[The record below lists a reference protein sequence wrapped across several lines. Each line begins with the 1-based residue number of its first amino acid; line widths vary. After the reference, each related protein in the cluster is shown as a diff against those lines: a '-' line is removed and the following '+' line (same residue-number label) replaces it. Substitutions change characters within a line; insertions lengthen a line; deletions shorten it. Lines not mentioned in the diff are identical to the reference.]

1 MRTGQRERAMLP
13 RASLVRVLREPLPAA
28 LGVLAVLSVGW
39 FALNF
44 PRPLAPPFVGWLPLP
59 ISFGLAALASGR
71 VARTAALA
79 APARSFWRRLGIGLG
94 LISAA
99 LLSNAHDALTGPG
112 APTQNAGPLTIAL
125 YLCGILVALWALLRL
140 PGAARSRKARLT
152 MGLDSGVV
160 LLAAGL
166 LTSYFT
172 MQSAPQLAAVTGSD
186 WWALTV
192 ITLAF
197 VTVLAAVK
205 LALAGTGPL
214 DFRSLSVLGMAGL
227 VGALGGALMPLV
239 QSKPYLHAGQVSVP
253 VAAFLAVAAAE
264 LQRRAATDPMPRSR
278 PQRPFSLLPYAAIA
292 VTDVLLLVSTRS
304 ASPGIRVVVAG
315 AIALTAL
322 VVVRQVMAFYDNA
335 NLLARLDAS
344 MLEMSR
350 HEQRFRSL
358 VQNSSDV
365 ITINDVDGNYV
376 YISPSVEAIL
386 GISVHQWLGRPVRD
400 FVHPDDQEALVEMS
414 HRLRERSGATATCQV
429 RMRHADGNWRWA
441 EVVST
446 NRLDDPTIRGIVSNT
461 RDITETRR
469 FQDELAHQA
478 THDALTLLANRT
490 LFTEEASG
498 ALDAGSGVAL
508 ALIDLDDFKT
518 INDRLGHAMGDA
530 VLVAVA
536 GRLRECIRPGDSV
549 ARLGG
554 DEFAV
559 LLRGVS
565 PEEAD
570 RIAGQIITTL
580 GTPVNVEGHDLL
592 VQASVGLVDGEPG
605 MGASELLRRADV
617 AMYAAKEQGRSRCV
631 RYTADMDLRAI
642 EYAQLGAELRRAVG
656 SGELFLMYQPV
667 VTLPAGEVSAVEALV
682 RWRHPE
688 RGLVPPAEFVPVA
701 ERNGTIVQL
710 GAWVLR
716 EACRQM
722 AAWQRTYGDAAPSR
736 VGVNVSA
743 RQLREPGFAQTVADV
758 LRETG
763 LRPEDLL
770 VEITETAVFDG
781 GPALEAVHALRDLG
795 VSVALDDF
803 GTGHSSLGLLRTCPV
818 DVLKVDKSFVDGVT
832 GTIEQAA
839 IATSLA
845 HIAQALR
852 LRAVAEGV
860 ETAAQARRLYQLG
873 YRLAQGFHFAR
884 PLSPEDVGSRLS
896 ARVERGQESDSW
908 DPPALAS

>member
-1 MRTGQRERAMLP
+1 ML
-13 RASLVRVLREPLPAA
+13 SYAA
-28 LGVLAVLSVGW
+28 LIRTLTEPVTAVLAVLAVFSTAW
-39 FALNF
+39 FALSF
-44 PRPLAPPFVGWLPLP
+44 ARPLAPPIVAWVPVPL
-59 ISFGLAALASGR
+59 SFGLAALAAER

-79 APARSFWRRLGIGLG
+79 APTRLFWRRLAVALG
-94 LISAA
+94 VMTLALIS
-99 LLSNAHDALTGPG
+99 NGHDALSGPG
-112 APTQNAGPLTIAL
+112 APHQQVEPLTIL
-125 YLCGILVALWALLRL
+125 MYLAGLMVALWALLRL
-140 PGAARSRKARLT
+140 PGAPRSRKVRLT
-152 MGLDSGVV
+152 LGLDSGVV
-160 LLAAGL
+160 MLAGGL
-166 LTSYFT
+166 FVGYFT
-172 MQSAPQLAAVTGSD
+172 VYGSPEALSATGSA

-192 ITLAF
+192 ITLGF
-197 VTVLAAVK
+197 LTILAVVK
-205 LALAGTGPL
+205 LALSGNGTL
-214 DFRSLSVLGMAGL
+214 DRGALSVLGLAAL
-227 VGALGGALMPLV
+227 AGALGGALMPV
-239 QSKPYLHAGQVSVP
+239 IQSKPYLHVGHVSVP
-253 VAAFLAVAAAE
+253 AAAFLAAVSAG
-264 LQRRAATDPMPRSR
+264 LQRRTGTAQVPLPRPR
-278 PQRPFSLLPYAAIA
+278 RPFSLLPYAAIVA
-292 VTDVLLLVSTRS
+292 TDALLLFATRS
-304 ASPGIRVVVAG
+304 ASSQIRLVVIG
-315 AIALTAL
+315 TIALTAL
-322 VVVRQVMAFYDNA
+322 VVMRQIAAFYDNA

-344 MLEMSR
+344 MLEVSR

-365 ITINDVDGNYV
+365 ITINDVDGKYV

-386 GISVHQWLGRPVRD
+386 GISVRQWLGRPVHD
-400 FVHPDDQEALVEMS
+400 FVHPDDRDALMEMS
-414 HRLRERSGATATCQV
+414 HRLRERPGVTATCQV
-429 RMRHADGNWRWA
+429 RMRHADGGWRWA

-446 NRLDDPTIRGIVSNT
+446 NRMDDPTVRGIVSNT
-461 RDITETRR
+461 RDITETKR

-490 LFTEEASG
+490 LFTEQASG
-498 ALDAGSGVAL
+498 ALSAGGGVSL

-518 INDRLGHAMGDA
+518 INDRLGHAVGDA

-536 GRLRECIRPGDSV
+536 GRLRKCARPGDSV

-559 LLRGVS
+559 LLRDVT
-565 PEEAD
+565 PKQAD
-570 RIAGQIITTL
+570 RIVEQIITVL
-580 GTPVNVEGHDLL
+580 GAPVNVEGHDLL
-592 VQASVGLVDGEPG
+592 VQASIGLVDGEPG
-605 MGASELLRRADV
+605 MGSSELLRRADV

-631 RYTADMDLRAI
+631 RYAAEMDLRAI
-642 EYAQLGAELRRAVG
+642 EYAQLGAELRRAVD

-682 RWRHPE
+682 RWQHPE
-688 RGLVPPAEFVPVA
+688 RGLVSPAEFVPVA

-722 AAWQRTYGDAAPSR
+722 VEWRQTYGDAAPSR

-758 LRETG
+758 LHETG
-763 LRPEDLL
+763 LGPGDLL

-781 GPALEAVHALRDLG
+781 GPALEAVHALRELG

-832 GTIEQAA
+832 GTVEQAA

-860 ETAAQARRLYQLG
+860 ETAAQAKRLYQLG

-896 ARVERGQESDSW
+896 ARADAEKESPDSW